1 MPVIVGVPRSG
12 TTLLRV
18 MLDAH
23 PELAIPPET
32 GFVLDACRLDGE
44 GDELRKRLLD
54 TITRFHT
61 WGVMGVSAS
70 ALQDRLRS
78 IEPFDVAEGVRTFYR
93 LYAARFGK
101 WRFGDKTPMYRFHLE
116 ELETLLPEARFIHII
131 RDGRDVALSVR
142 GFWFAPGEDIKT
154 LAADWRTGIV
164 ATRAQGSLVKRYIE
178 LRFEDLIISPERELR
193 RVPVPRARVRA
204 ADAALSGDRDR
215 PPARDRG
222 RQSGSQQPGA
232 EARRA
237 SARPFAAG
245 QVEARHEPTGEA
257 SIQAGRREAAPR
269 AGVRVL
275 KTTPATHPLSIS
287 SRSSSGT
294 ACSRSPST
302 RRRRSRSAA

>member
-70 ALQDRLRS
+70 ALRDRLRS
-78 IEPFDVAEGVRTFYR
+78 IEPFDVAEGVRAFYR

-101 WRFGDKTPMYRFHLE
+101 RRFGDKTPMYRFHLE
-116 ELETLLPEARFIHII
+116 ELEGLLPEARFIHII

-142 GFWFAPGEDIKT
+142 GFWFAPGEDLKT

-164 ATRAQGSLVKRYIE
+164 ATRAQGSLVKRYLE

-193 RVPVPRARVRA
+193 RVCQFLELRFDPPMLRYPETATDRLREIGVGNPDPRNPVPKLA
-204 ADAALSGDRDR
+204 AQAPDSSRLGTWK
-215 PPARDRG
+215 
-222 RQSGSQQPGA
+222 
-232 EARRA
+232 
-237 SARPFAAG
+237 
-245 QVEARHEPTGEA
+245 HEM
-257 SIQAGRREAAPR
+257 SRRER
-269 AGVRVL
+269 RQFKRVAGKLLREL
-275 KTTPATHPLSIS
+275 GYES
-287 SRSSSGT
+287 
-294 ACSRSPST
+294 
-302 RRRRSRSAA
+302 